1 MKVDKFVEM
10 LDDFLDE
17 LKDDKQKFKA
27 NILNLESFKE
37 KNASFIEWV
46 GIFLK
51 WSEVTTEM
59 ASAYYE
65 HYDEDIE

>member
-17 LKDDKQKFKA
+17 LKDDKQRFKV
-27 NILNLESFKE
+27 NMLNLESFKE
-37 KNASFIEWV
+37 KNMSFIEWV
-46 GIFLK
+46 NIFLK